1 MTKKILVIG
10 LTERMG
16 GVETF
21 IYNTTRFSDK
31 TKYEYDFLVHGT
43 DHTVFQRDIEKFY
56 NDGQNHFYFVPSIKK
71 QPLEAYKELDK
82 FYKNN
87 AEKYDYVHLETGA
100 TSEIMYVYPFVKK
113 YNLKVITH
121 SHNGN
126 GYSPII
132 NSIFRPLVNS
142 VSVKKLSCSREATNW
157 LFGSKKSK
165 EVITINNGIDTNRF
179 TFNKKARKRIRSK
192 YGILDDTLV
201 IGHIGRFS
209 EQKNHKFILE
219 IFKEI
224 VRQHNNSVLMLVG
237 VGELENKIKEQVT
250 VLHLNRKV
258 IFCELQNKTE
268 DFYSSFDIF
277 LMPSLYE
284 GLPVVG
290 IEAQCEGLP
299 CFFSNK
305 ISSKILITQSAQCI
319 SLEKSPAIWAREI
332 LNYRLTS
339 NYNRKNGAKEIV
351 DKGYSIRFTIKQLEN
366 IYSNAGNTNYSV

>member
-43 DHTVFQRDIEKFY
+43 DHTVFQRNIEKFY

-71 QPLEAYKELDK
+71 HPLEAYKELGK

-157 LFGSKKSK
+157 LFGPQKSK

-179 TFNKKARKRIRSK
+179 TFNEKARKRIRNK
-192 YGILDDTLV
+192 YKISDSTFV
-201 IGHIGRFS
+201 VGHIGRFS
-209 EQKNHKFILE
+209 EQKNHNFILNV
-219 IFKEI
+219 FKNI
-224 VRQHNNSVLMLVG
+224 VKENNDSVLMLVG
-237 VGELENKIKEQVT
+237 VGELLNEVKKKVKEY
-250 VLHLNRKV
+250 HLESKV
-258 IFCELQNKTE
+258 IFCGLQADTAS
-268 DFYSSFDIF
+268 FYSAFDVF
-277 LMPSLYE
+277 VMPSLYE
-284 GLPVVG
+284 GLPIVG
-290 IEAQCEGLP
+290 IEAQSEGLP
-299 CFFSNK
+299 CFFSDTISKKIKLTSLCTLISLNDPVTFWSK
-305 ISSKILITQSAQCI
+305 AILNVCTYSVSREKYPKIISKKEFSISSTIRQ
-319 SLEKSPAIWAREI
+319 LEK
-332 LNYRLTS
+332 
-339 NYNRKNGAKEIV
+339 
-351 DKGYSIRFTIKQLEN
+351 
-366 IYSNAGNTNYSV
+366 IYEV